1 MISCSQLIHGSRQS
15 SRDYSAHYLLI
26 RGMTC
31 FDCQDGFPMLSALV
45 CMVINWTGPTLNH
58 DIRLS
63 NCHVSPIYY
72 VA

>member
-1 MISCSQLIHGSRQS
+1 MDLGNPVEIIV
-15 SRDYSAHYLLI
+15 HYLLI